1 MTDLVKKL
9 RERQMLSDLQSGL
22 QPDYLCHE
30 AADRIEALKKALR
43 EILSNNPISG
53 GEGSASIKDIVDAI
67 IRSSTIARAA
77 LGEKKDG

>member
-43 EILSNNPISG
+43 EILSNNPIRG

>member
-43 EILSNNPISG
+43 EILSNNPIRG
-53 GEGSASIKDIVDAI
+53 G
-67 IRSSTIARAA
+67 
-77 LGEKKDG
+77 